1 MEPLVVYPA
10 DDGQAKA
17 LKIILKGMRIE
28 YGHINDEGIEEV
40 EDPELVTAL
49 KEVENEKPMS
59 ENEQNEF
66 MKWLNEQV

>member
-1 MEPLVVYPA
+1 
-10 DDGQAKA
+10 
-17 LKIILKGMRIE
+17 MRIE

-40 EDPELVTAL
+40 EDPELVAAL

-59 ENEQNEF
+59 ENDQNEF